1 MNVQDIKTMVLSV
14 DPKAKHYFDDKKG
27 DAFTV
32 WGEYQRA
39 GQGAEDRHDY
49 GWKFEIDR
57 YTRDEEDTVPDMIEQ
72 ILIDHPG
79 VAYTYQVYY
88 DHTAR
93 YIVHVFDCEG
103 Y

>member
-1 MNVQDIKTMVLSV
+1 MTVQDIKTMVLSV
-14 DPKAKHYFDDKKG
+14 DPKAKHYFSDKKG

-57 YTRDEEDTVPDMIEQ
+57 YTRDEEDTVPDMIEK

>member
-1 MNVQDIKTMVLSV
+1 MTVQQIKEMVLAI
-14 DPKAKHYFDDKKG
+14 DPDAKHYYTSKKG
-27 DAFTV
+27 NAFTV
-32 WGEYQRA
+32 WGEYERA
-39 GQGAEDRHDY
+39 GQDAEDRHDY

>member
-1 MNVQDIKTMVLSV
+1 MTVQDIKTMVLSV
-14 DPKAKHYFDDKKG
+14 DPKAKHYFSDKKG

-79 VAYTYQVYY
+79 VSYTYQVYY

>member
-1 MNVQDIKTMVLSV
+1 MTVQDIKTMVLSV
-14 DPKAKHYFDDKKG
+14 DPKAKHYFSDKKG

-72 ILIDHPG
+72 ILIDHTG
-79 VAYTYQVYY
+79 VSYTYQVYY

>member
-1 MNVQDIKTMVLSV
+1 MTVQDIKTMVLSV
-14 DPKAKHYFDDKKG
+14 DPKAKHYFSDKKG

-79 VAYTYQVYY
+79 VVYTYQVYY

>member
-1 MNVQDIKTMVLSV
+1 MTVQDIKTMVLSV
-14 DPKAKHYFDDKKG
+14 DPKAKHYFSDKKG

-88 DHTAR
+88 DHAAR

>member
-1 MNVQDIKTMVLSV
+1 MTVQEIKTMVLSV
-14 DPKAKHYFDDKKG
+14 DPKAKHYFSDKKG

>member
-1 MNVQDIKTMVLSV
+1 MTVQDIKTMVLSV
-14 DPKAKHYFDDKKG
+14 DPKAKHYFSDKKG

-79 VAYTYQVYY
+79 VSYTYQVYY

-93 YIVHVFDCEG
+93 YIVHVFNCEG